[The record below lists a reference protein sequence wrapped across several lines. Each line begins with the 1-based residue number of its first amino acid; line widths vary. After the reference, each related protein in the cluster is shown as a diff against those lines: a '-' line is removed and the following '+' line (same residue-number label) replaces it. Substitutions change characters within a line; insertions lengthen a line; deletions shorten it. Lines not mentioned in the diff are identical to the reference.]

1 MDVLVARLRFKAL
14 GTLVRA
20 YKPAVP
26 VPFIARLLGFVA
38 RGRIS
43 LTAAGSGS
51 GGSTPAEAQAA
62 ALDVMPGCSA
72 AVFPGRSHAQV
83 PRLHCAHTCHCLS
96 TRSSG
101 LLSSQYHLLFVAR

>member
-1 MDVLVARLRFKAL
+1 MDVLVARLRYKAL

-38 RGRIS
+38 RARIS
-43 LTAAGSGS
+43 VTAAGAGS
-51 GGSTPAEAQAA
+51 GGSTSAEAA
-62 ALDVMPGCSA
+62 ALEVMPGSSA

-83 PRLHCAHTCHCLS
+83 PRLRGAHTRHCHCAHFS
-96 TRSSG
+96 AP
-101 LLSSQYHLLFVAR
+101 LSSQYRPLFVAR